1 MEVSSL
7 TGLAQSGQLRDEL
20 FMRTRYG
27 YAISDDQIDEL
38 LNVEKNSG
46 SVGYWRFMRN
56 AK

>member
-1 MEVSSL
+1 
-7 TGLAQSGQLRDEL
+7 
-20 FMRTRYG
+20 MRTRYG